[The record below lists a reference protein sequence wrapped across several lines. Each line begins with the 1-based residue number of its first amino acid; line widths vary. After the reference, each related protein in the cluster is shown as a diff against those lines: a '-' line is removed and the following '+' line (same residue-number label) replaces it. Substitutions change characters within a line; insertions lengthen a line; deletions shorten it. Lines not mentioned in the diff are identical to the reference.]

1 LPEVEDLFSGWEEFP
16 PTNLLVKAIVEG
28 LGGGHKTTAEGDFTV
43 PPEALDAMQRSAL
56 SQISVK
62 AGPQLPIVRG
72 RDVGL
77 PSAAPVF
84 DLDTMR
90 QRNQDRLK
98 SRVLNTETPD

>member
-28 LGGGHKTTAEGDFTV
+28 LGGGRKVTSSEDFTV
-43 PPEALDAMQRSAL
+43 PSEALDAMQRSAL
-56 SQISVK
+56 SQISAK
-62 AGPQLPIVRG
+62 AGPQLPVIRG
-72 RDVGL
+72 ADVGL
-77 PSAAPVF
+77 PKTTPVF

-98 SRVLNTETPD
+98 TRVLSAETPN